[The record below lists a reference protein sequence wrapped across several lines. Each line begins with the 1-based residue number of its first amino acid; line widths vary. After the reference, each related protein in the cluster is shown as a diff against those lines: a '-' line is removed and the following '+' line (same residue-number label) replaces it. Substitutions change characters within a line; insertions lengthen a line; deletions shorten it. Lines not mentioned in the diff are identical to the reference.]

1 MTGAGRPRRYDR
13 QSCRQRDYEARL
25 VAGRHGLSDDDVV
38 VSRQQL
44 QVLHDRIFTVE
55 AALDDI
61 EGDLA
66 RSRSASAYRV
76 ALDHLVLACAELRG
90 FTLEPRTLRA
100 ARPR

>member
-1 MTGAGRPRRYDR
+1 M
-13 QSCRQRDYEARL
+13 
-25 VAGRHGLSDDDVV
+25 V

-44 QVLHDRIFTVE
+44 QGLHDRIFTVE

-66 RSRSASAYRV
+66 RSRSAGGYRA

-90 FTLEPRTLRA
+90 FTLEPRALRA
-100 ARPR
+100 VKARSERT